1 MKPCR
6 GKQGGVLCWV
16 EGVWV
21 RQNSWSREFQK
32 EGCPMSL
39 GQIGRGEELAFLLR
53 ALRRHGR
60 GRGQRPARG

>member
-1 MKPCR
+1 M
-6 GKQGGVLCWV
+6 GCWV

-32 EGCPMSL
+32 EGCPMNL

-60 GRGQRPARG
+60 F